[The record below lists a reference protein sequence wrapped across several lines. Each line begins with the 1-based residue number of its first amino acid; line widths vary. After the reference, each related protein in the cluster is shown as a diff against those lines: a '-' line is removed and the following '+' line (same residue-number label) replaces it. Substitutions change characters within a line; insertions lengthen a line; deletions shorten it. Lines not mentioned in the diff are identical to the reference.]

1 MTFEDTAPE
10 DDFRKHYIRL
20 RTVIDSLESTALRYC
35 LKDTDPKVRVE
46 RAKVLE
52 RIIMPAVKEI
62 AAISE
67 EPSSALG
74 PCGEGYCLCDGVCV
88 PYVCPQGGNES

>member
-1 MTFEDTAPE
+1 MKNENVTPE

-35 LKDTDPKVRVE
+35 LKGKSPKARIK
-46 RAKVLE
+46 RARALE

-67 EPSSALG
+67 ELAALG
-74 PCGEGYCLCDGVCV
+74 PCGDGYCLCNGVCV
-88 PYVCPQGGNES
+88 PYDCPEGSPEN